1 MSMEIPGIHD
11 TIAAIATPPGRGS
24 IAGIRVSG
32 PLAFQSVGKL
42 LSAGKEIL
50 TLSPRHSY
58 LVWLNTLD
66 GKRLDQ
72 VTLIRYPAPNS
83 YTGEDVVEIFC
94 HGGRLSPNMILE
106 QLCAAGCRL
115 AEPGEFTRRAVFNH
129 KLDLIQAESIA
140 EIIDAESPV
149 YLQNVL
155 SHLEGAFS
163 RQVSELRQRLL
174 HACALLE
181 LGLDFSEED
190 VEFADR
196 AQLQAELTQLDAMI
210 TRLLS
215 GFERG
220 QALKEGWKLA
230 IIGKPNVGKSSLM
243 NALLRHD
250 RVIVSPIPGTT
261 RDTVEERIRLGGHL
275 FRLIDT
281 AGIRRLDLNN
291 APELSPTRHLDAIE
305 QIGIE
310 RSRKAAQEADIIVFV
325 TDSSMPAD
333 YEDQVI
339 ADACLARAAEPGLLG
354 ILHICNKT
362 DLPESPQAFHFDHEQ
377 IATIKTSARTSAGI
391 DTLENALVDF
401 IAKKSTVE
409 TNGVYYVNLRQRLCL
424 EKARAALR
432 AAEQSLQN
440 NLSAEFVAVDLREV
454 IYQLGTL
461 IGEVSTEDILGEI
474 FANFCIGK

>member
-1 MSMEIPGIHD
+1 MTTPEQD
-11 TIAAIATPPGRGS
+11 TIAAIATASGRGS
-24 IAGIRVSG
+24 LAALRISG
-32 PLAFQSVGKL
+32 PKAFVLVARL
-42 LSAGKEIL
+42 LPAGSELKQFTPRRCSL
-50 TLSPRHSY
+50 TWLCDLSG
-58 LVWLNTLD
+58 N
-66 GKRLDQ
+66 RLDQ
-72 VTLIRYPAPNS
+72 VTVVCYPAPHS

-94 HGGRLSPNMILE
+94 HGGNLAPALILE

-115 AEPGEFTRRAVFNH
+115 AEPGEFTKRAVLNH

-140 EIIDAESPV
+140 EIVEAESPA

-174 HACALLE
+174 HTCALLE

-196 AQLQAELTQLDAMI
+196 AQLQSELTQLDVMM
-210 TRLLS
+210 TRLLT

-281 AGIRRLDLNN
+281 AGIRQ
-291 APELSPTRHLDAIE
+291 HGDALE
-305 QIGIE
+305 QIGIA
-310 RSRKAAQEADIIVFV
+310 RSRRAAQEADIIVFV
-325 TDSSMPAD
+325 TDGA
-333 YEDQVI
+333 
-339 ADACLARAAEPGLLG
+339 ADADQEDEAIAAACRARAATGSLLG
-354 ILHICNKT
+354 ILHISNKS
-362 DLPESPQAFHFDHEQ
+362 DLPDSPRAFQFEADNVVM
-377 IATIKTSARTSAGI
+377 IKTSATTGAGI
-391 DTLENALVDF
+391 AALENALVSLVA
-401 IAKKSTVE
+401 AKASEDKS
-409 TNGVYYVNLRQRLCL
+409 GVGYVNLRQRLCL
-424 EKARAALR
+424 EKARTALHAAV
-432 AAEQSLQN
+432 QSLHD
-440 NLSAEFVAVDLREV
+440 NLSAEFIAVDLREV
-454 IYQLGTL
+454 IYQLGAL
-461 IGEVSTEDILGEI
+461 IGEVTSEDILGEI

>member
-1 MSMEIPGIHD
+1 MAAPEQD
-11 TIAAIATPPGRGS
+11 TIAAIATAAGRGS
-24 IAGIRVSG
+24 LAGLRLSG
-32 PLAFQSVGKL
+32 PGAFAAVSRLLPKGKKLAAFLPRRSSL
-42 LSAGKEIL
+42 TWLCDLSG
-50 TLSPRHSY
+50 
-58 LVWLNTLD
+58 N
-66 GKRLDQ
+66 RLDQ
-72 VTLIRYPAPNS
+72 VTVVCYPAPHS

-94 HGGRLSPNMILE
+94 HGGNLAPALILE

-115 AEPGEFTRRAVFNH
+115 AEPGEFTKRAVLNH

-140 EIIDAESPV
+140 EIVAAESPA

-174 HACALLE
+174 HTCALLE

-196 AQLQAELTQLDAMI
+196 AQLHSELTQLDAMI
-210 TRLLS
+210 TRLLT

-281 AGIRRLDLNN
+281 AGIRQ
-291 APELSPTRHLDAIE
+291 HGDALE
-305 QIGIE
+305 QIGIA
-310 RSRKAAQEADIIVFV
+310 RSRRAAQEADIIVFV
-325 TDSSMPAD
+325 TDGAAAAD
-333 YEDQVI
+333 HEDEAI
-339 ADACLARAAEPGLLG
+339 AAACRARAATGSLLG
-354 ILHICNKT
+354 ILHISNKA
-362 DLPESPQAFHFDHEQ
+362 DLPGSPRAFQFEADE
-377 IATIKTSARTSAGI
+377 AVRIKTSATTGAGI
-391 DTLENALVDF
+391 EALENALVHLVAANASAD
-401 IAKKSTVE
+401 KS
-409 TNGVYYVNLRQRLCL
+409 GVGYVNLRQRLCL
-424 EKARAALR
+424 EKARTALHAAV
-432 AAEQSLQN
+432 QSLHDD
-440 NLSAEFVAVDLREV
+440 LSAEFIAVDLREV
-454 IYQLGTL
+454 IYQLGAL
-461 IGEVSTEDILGEI
+461 IGEVTTEDILGEI